1 MLRLALKSLLAH
13 KLRFAFTALAIVLGV
28 TFVVA
33 AFVTADSLRSTF
45 DDLAADINTGT
56 DFTVRGALPFG
67 DITQANP
74 PPVPDSLLED
84 IRAIEGVQAAEGGF
98 FVDGVI
104 PVDGSGQT
112 PTTVGGPRAGSNW
125 TADPT
130 LSQYFLIDGEWP
142 RGLTQ
147 FAIDVVTFA
156 DYDFELGRDYQLE
169 TPTGP
174 RTFTLTGTMQFGFP
188 ENAGVG
194 AVFSVFDTTTAQ
206 QVLGFEGKFN
216 EIAVRAEPGADMAA
230 VRDHITGV
238 LPAGAEVITA
248 EEAVEEFGSAFESF
262 IGPFQTVLLV
272 FAFIVL
278 FVSAFI
284 ISNTFNIVLGQRV
297 RELSL
302 LRALGATPRQ
312 VRRSVLIESL
322 VIGATAAAA
331 GIGLGMLGA
340 LGLEAL
346 FSVFGASLP
355 DGPLPLRARTVAWA
369 FAVGVG
375 FTVVASLVP
384 AAKASRISPIAG
396 LSEQAQDDGGHRR
409 LWRLIAGAGLGV
421 VGLVLIGRGL
431 FADFDSTTAQLLS
444 LGVGAAVVFVAVAVL
459 SPLIAGPIVAA
470 LARPLPRILATPGR
484 LARDNAAR
492 SPRRTAATAV
502 ALTIG
507 LALVAMV
514 LVVGQSFKDT
524 FGDSLSDSVAADY
537 LITTD
542 SFSGVPETL
551 SADLTAAG
559 AAAAVGFDEYPA
571 RIDSPAAPGRVDEA
585 ELTVTDLDAISEVA
599 NLDIREGAIGGLD
612 PMSALLV
619 HSEAADDWGL
629 TVGDE
634 VGVSLTSGETL
645 ALTVGAVF
653 TQTRPPFWDQWIIDE
668 SLHQQTGG
676 ADRFDRWVAV
686 NVHDDDP
693 EASRSQLDEVLAGYP
708 SATLEDRQEFRE
720 SLESE
725 LNTALALVNVF
736 LLFALLV
743 ALVGIVNTLTLSV
756 FERTREIGLLRAVGM
771 TRRQLRRAI
780 RWEAATIALY
790 GAVVGV
796 VLGLAFGVALSVAI
810 PDGIIDRVSV
820 PSGQM
825 VGLVLVAVAFGLLA
839 AIFPSYRA
847 GRMNV
852 LEAIATD

>member
-74 PPVPDSLLED
+74 PPVDDSLLDD
-84 IRAIEGVQAAEGGF
+84 IRAVEGVQSAEGGF

-104 PVDGSGQT
+104 PVDGSGES
-112 PTTVGGPRAGSNW
+112 PTTLGGPRAGTSW

-130 LSQYFLIDGEWP
+130 LSQYFLIEGEWP
-142 RGLTQ
+142 QGPTQ
-147 FAIDVVTFA
+147 FAVDVVTFA
-156 DYDFELGRDYQLE
+156 DYDFGLGRDYQVV
-169 TPTGP
+169 TPIGP

-188 ENAGVG
+188 ENAGIG
-194 AVFSVFDTTTAQ
+194 AVFSVFDTATAQ
-206 QVLGFEGKFN
+206 QVLGLEGKFN
-216 EIAVRAEPGADMAA
+216 EIAVRAEPAADISQ
-230 VRDHITGV
+230 VQDRITAV
-238 LPAGAEVITA
+238 LPAGTEVITS
-248 EEAVEEFGSAFESF
+248 EEAAAEFGDAFESF
-262 IGPFQTVLLV
+262 IGPFQTILLV

-312 VRRSVLIESL
+312 VRRSVLIESS

-346 FSVFGASLP
+346 LSAFGASLP

-384 AAKASRISPIAG
+384 AAKASRISPVAG
-396 LSEQAQDDGGHRR
+396 LGEQSTDDGGHGR
-409 LWRLIAGAGLGV
+409 LWRVVAGAGLAA
-421 VGLVLIGRGL
+421 VGLILIGRGL

-444 LGVGAAVVFVAVAVL
+444 LGIGAAVVFVAVSVL
-459 SPLIAGPIVAA
+459 SPLIAGPTVAA
-470 LARPLPRILATPGR
+470 LARPLPWILRTPGR

-514 LVVGQSFKDT
+514 LVVGQSLKDT
-524 FGDSLSDSVAADY
+524 FSESLSDAVQADFVVS
-537 LITTD
+537 TD
-542 SFSGVPETL
+542 TFSGVPETL
-551 SADLTAAG
+551 AADLRSAG
-559 AAAAVGFDEYPA
+559 ASAAVPLDEYPA
-571 RIDSPAAPGRVDEA
+571 QVLSAVAPGRIDDV
-585 ELTVTDLDAISEVA
+585 ELTVTDLGTIDEVA
-599 NLDIREGAIGGLD
+599 NLRVIDGTLEGLD
-612 PMSALLV
+612 PRSALLV
-619 HSEAADDWGL
+619 ASDTADDWGL
-629 TVGDE
+629 EVGDE
-634 VGVSLTSGETL
+634 VNVNLTSGESL
-645 ALTVGAVF
+645 AVTVGAVF
-653 TQTRPPFWDQWIIDE
+653 DQTRPPFWEEWIIDE
-668 SLHQQTGG
+668 SLHRQTAG
-676 ADRFDRWVAV
+676 ADLFDQWVAV
-686 NVHDDDP
+686 NVEGDDP
-693 EASRSQLDEVLAGYP
+693 EASRALLDEVLSAYP
-708 SATLEDRQEFRE
+708 QATLEDRQEFQA
-720 SLESE
+720 SLESN
-725 LNTALALVNVF
+725 LNTLLALVNVF
-736 LLFALLV
+736 LLFALVV
-743 ALVGIVNTLTLSV
+743 ALFGIVNTLTLSV
-756 FERTREIGLLRAVGM
+756 FERTHEIGLLRAVGM

-780 RWEAATIALY
+780 RWEAAAISLY
-790 GAVVGV
+790 GALGGV
-796 VLGLAFGVALSVAI
+796 VLGLGFGVALSVAI
-810 PDGIIDRVSV
+810 PDDAIDRVSV
-820 PSGQM
+820 PAGQM
-825 VGLVLVAVAFGLLA
+825 VGLVVVAVAFGLIA
-839 AIFPSYRA
+839 AVFPSYRA

-852 LEAIATD
+852 LEAIAAD